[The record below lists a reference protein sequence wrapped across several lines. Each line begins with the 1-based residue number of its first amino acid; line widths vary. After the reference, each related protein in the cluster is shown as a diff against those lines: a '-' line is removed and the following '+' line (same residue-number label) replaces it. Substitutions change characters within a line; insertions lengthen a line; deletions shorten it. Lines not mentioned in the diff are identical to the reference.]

1 MSDGRLKTV
10 HAWEPWF
17 FLFFGVFH
25 LHRIWALIDRESY
38 ASFWMGILESKG
50 WPYFLLMGV
59 LAGLCVL
66 GIVTFIRER
75 GHNYWWRWIYIG
87 GGSYVLFDLFAI
99 ATGMKL
105 WADLLAKMFDVDSPY
120 WNVVW
125 GLFIILGGLVFVLGL
140 RLLKK
145 RSVQNG
151 IK

>member
-1 MSDGRLKTV
+1 MSDVRIKTV

-25 LHRIWALIDRESY
+25 LHRIWALIDRVSY
-38 ASFWMGILESKG
+38 ASFWMGILENKG
-50 WPYFLLMGV
+50 WPYFVLMGL
-59 LAGLCVL
+59 LAGLCIL
-66 GIVTFIRER
+66 GIVTFICER

-99 ATGMKL
+99 ATGMEL

-140 RLLKK
+140 SLLKK